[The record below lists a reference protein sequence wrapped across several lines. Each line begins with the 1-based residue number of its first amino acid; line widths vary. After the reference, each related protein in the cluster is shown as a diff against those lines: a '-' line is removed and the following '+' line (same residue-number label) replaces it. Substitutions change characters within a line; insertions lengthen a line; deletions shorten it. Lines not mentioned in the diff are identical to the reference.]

1 MPSAPIRIALCTARF
16 IARRNE
22 MRCASCAAMLSATS
36 CASISGRLISSTLI
50 PTSLPVSCWSSFLS
64 SSTAWPFLPITTPGR
79 PVWMVTTTFPGF
91 RSMVRSAIAAPPR
104 RALRYLRRSAS
115 SLISAGKS
123 FSLANLAPGGGTLT
137 TAAVR
142 GAITVRQ
149 ADTRASAAV
158 AGDVALGRVLVY
170 GRAGWESKFVIAAL
184 EEQGWLVDARL
195 RVGGDVQV
203 TQGAVRVP
211 DIARHAAVV
220 VLDTA
225 VGAEAAAI
233 VRFVRAGG
241 GLVMAGEGA
250 GARALAVLAPARVV
264 RVEPPETRAFE
275 GHEPLHAL
283 PLHVLG
289 ALRDDAVPLGEREGA
304 PAVAARRVGAGRV
317 VQMGHADTWRWRMQA
332 EEGGVREHRAFWS
345 RLVGTVAG
353 ATGVPAAVAGLD
365 PAPLALTLHALG
377 PASAAP
383 PRPHSRGPALPF
395 RLAPLL
401 LALLV
406 AEWASRRTRGVP

>member
-1 MPSAPIRIALCTARF
+1 MRSPGERRRPWERAARAGALVLLAVALWRAAGAWRAGDPAAVHAALGGDAAPATRDSLAALAG
-16 IARRNE
+16 AG
-22 MRCASCAAMLSATS
+22 MRVTWSGEPAAVAAMAERVREPTAGWRVSVVSDGAVSLGD
-36 CASISGRLISSTLI
+36 SIGLIDS
-50 PTSLPVSCWSSFLS
+50 
-64 SSTAWPFLPITTPGR
+64 
-79 PVWMVTTTFPGF
+79 
-91 RSMVRSAIAAPPR
+91 
-104 RALRYLRRSAS
+104 
-115 SLISAGKS
+115 
-123 FSLANLAPGGGTLT
+123 LAPGGGTLT